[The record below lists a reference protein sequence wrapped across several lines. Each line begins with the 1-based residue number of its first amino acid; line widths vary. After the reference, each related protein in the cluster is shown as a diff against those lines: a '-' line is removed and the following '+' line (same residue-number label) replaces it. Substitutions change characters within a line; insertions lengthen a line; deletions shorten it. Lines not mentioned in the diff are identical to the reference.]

1 LIDSS
6 SNPPHLYISNP
17 LNNRVVGFTDY
28 RKVNAGVKADL
39 VISQPDLITGM
50 VNYPSS
56 NPSQTSNE
64 GLWSTEGLAVDPGG
78 NLYVADA
85 CNGRVLRFPTPSN
98 QPAGA
103 MQQANLV
110 LGQTSFFGQSIKD
123 LSRQT
128 MRSLRFG
135 THRCGP
141 TGGVRR
147 ALESRAFFFEK
158 PARGDFQ
165 SGRPAANVFGQADFV
180 SSTTA
185 VFSVPLLIA
194 IYPGD
199 QLYVAHAAHNRVAVL
214 PNVPTGGT
222 IRGSSSQSPGLECNR
237 RYREWRKVRDFGRE
251 FGRESSARVFP
262 AYQTYLSNPSLKAA
276 LSVFGRGLWG
286 VRLFREPNSRRSVD
300 KSIIVLLPD
309 GRIYNVRWWRRGS
322 AIW

>member
-1 LIDSS
+1 VRLAFPSGGRALIDSS

-39 VISQPDLITGM
+39 VIGQPDLITGM

-103 MQQANLV
+103 MQPANLV

-128 MRSLRFG
+128 MPSAFG
-135 THRCGP
+135 LALTAAGQLVVSDALSNRVLFFSRNRLEEISSP
-141 TGGVRR
+141 GGRR
-147 ALESRAFFFEK
+147 RMC
-158 PARGDFQ
+158 
-165 SGRPAANVFGQADFV
+165 FGQADFV

-222 IRGSSSQSPGLECNR
+222 IRGSSSQSPGL
-237 RYREWRKVRDFGRE
+237 GMQ
-251 FGRESSARVFP
+251 P
-262 AYQTYLSNPSLKAA
+262 A
-276 LSVFGRGLWG
+276 
-286 VRLFREPNSRRSVD
+286 
-300 KSIIVLLPD
+300 LP
-309 GRIYNVRWWRRGS
+309 
-322 AIW
+322 